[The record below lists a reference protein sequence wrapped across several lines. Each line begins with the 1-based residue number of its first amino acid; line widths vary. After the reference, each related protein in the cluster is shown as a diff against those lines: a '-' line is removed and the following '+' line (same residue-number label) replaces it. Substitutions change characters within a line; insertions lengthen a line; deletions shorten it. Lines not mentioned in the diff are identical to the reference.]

1 MPRMFRAMLKDND
14 DKPTVGQ
21 GFCQLGARPNEIDLD
36 AQNNAMP
43 TDKGMSVAPEW
54 RLLPFVVLPRR
65 LDPRGRCRLPG
76 HCFRRGTAAF
86 QQAVF
91 GTNLELV
98 PDAPVQGV
106 VRHGIVRSEQPVPMA
121 DHQQNLAATRDEW
134 EADET

>member
-1 MPRMFRAMLKDND
+1 MFRAMLKDDD

-36 AQNNAMP
+36 AQNNARP
-43 TDKGMSVAPEW
+43 TAKGMSVAPEW
-54 RLLPFVVLPRR
+54 RLLSIFVLPKR
-65 LDPRGRCRLPG
+65 LDPRGRCKLPV
-76 HCFRRGTAAF
+76 HCFRRGTTQF
-86 QQAVF
+86 QQVVF

-106 VRHGIVRSEQPVPMA
+106 VRHGIVRPEKPVPVA

-134 EADET
+134 KEDET